1 MIKMIIFLLV
11 GYFAL
16 KAIKSFL
23 GTGSRTNVSGGRGEA
38 DQIDNLMVQDLNC
51 QTYISKRDAVQAVQN
66 GQTLYFC
73 STQCRDAYLTNS

>member
-1 MIKMIIFLLV
+1 MLKLIIFLLV
-11 GYFAL
+11 GYFIL
-16 KAIKSFL
+16 KFLKGIL
-23 GTGSRTNVSGGRGEA
+23 GTGAPTNVPGGHRES

-73 STQCRDAYLTNS
+73 SKKCRDAYLVDI